1 MEYHTAL
8 KRNEILASYNMDEL
22 WLYAK
27 WNRQKEKILRDYIY
41 ECDTAIYNKK
51 HMLDLHSLFLN
62 IANPSS
68 WDLSIESHNGVFYYV
83 NEMTF
88 GKFLKMRAGCPQPTM
103 WLES

>member
-1 MEYHTAL
+1 MEYYTAL

-51 HMLDLHSLFLN
+51 Y
-62 IANPSS
+62 I
-68 WDLSIESHNGVFYYV
+68 
-83 NEMTF
+83 F
-88 GKFLKMRAGCPQPTM
+88 GF
-103 WLES
+103 